1 MNAELNVTVKK
12 FSTVNYRERLS
23 IKERAFLVMNTLKL
37 KNDQE
42 QYIIMKLREV
52 DAKSIFS
59 ENL

>member
-1 MNAELNVTVKK
+1 MNTELNVTVEK

-37 KNDQE
+37 KKDQE
-42 QYIIMKLREV
+42 QFIIMKLREA